1 MPAPAAD
8 PDARSGGRRACRTAA
23 GLAAALILSAVT
35 PSTAAAPPLD
45 AAVAAARQARFVL
58 LGEATHGTHEFYV
71 ERARITQHLVEDAR
85 PGAIVLEADGT
96 EVERANRYVRGLGT
110 DRSAAEALADFRR
123 FPRWMWRNH
132 AFAQFVEALRARNLQ
147 RPEATRIGLY
157 GMDVYDLYGALDRVR
172 GYARRHLPMAVAA
185 ADAAARC
192 FAPHRRSTEAY
203 GVASRKPGRSC
214 AAPAQA
220 LLDAVEQS
228 PVPSGADPAEERF
241 AALQAAAAVV
251 SGEAYFHAAFAGA
264 YSWNVRERAMAAAV
278 RRVAGHAGAT
288 AEAAPRIVVWTHNSH
303 IATAAA
309 TAMVERGELSLA
321 DLLRQN
327 APPGKVFTL
336 GFLTHA
342 GSFMGAPA
350 WDRPG
355 QVYRLAP
362 AAANSVEG
370 LLRRYGTGPRLLMLR
385 DAALAPAL
393 SEWRSER
400 GIGVVFDARSPGSV
414 YSHARLAAQFDAV
427 AFLPE
432 TSAVTP
438 LP

>member
-1 MPAPAAD
+1 MRAQAAD
-8 PDARSGGRRACRTAA
+8 QDARSRGRRVCRTAV
-23 GLAAALILSAVT
+23 GLVAILSVMT
-35 PSTAAAPPLD
+35 STAAAPPLD

-71 ERARITQHLVEDAR
+71 ERARITQQLAEDWR

-96 EVERANRYVRGLGT
+96 EVERANRYVRGLGP

-123 FPRWMWRNH
+123 FPRWMWRNR

-147 RPEATRIGLY
+147 RPEAARIGLY

-172 GYARRHLPMAVAA
+172 GYARRHLPSAVAA
-185 ADAAARC
+185 AEAAARC

-203 GVASRKPGRSC
+203 GVASRKPARSC

-228 PVPSGADPAEERF
+228 PVPSEAQPGEERF

-278 RRVAGHAGAT
+278 RRVAGHARTT
-288 AEAAPRIVVWTHNSH
+288 AEAVPRIVVWTHNSH
-303 IATAAA
+303 VATAAA

-321 DLLRQN
+321 DLLRHDV
-327 APPGKVFTL
+327 PGQVFTL
-336 GFLTHA
+336 GFLTHS
-342 GSFMGAPA
+342 GSFMAAPA

-370 LLRRYGTGPRLLMLR
+370 LLRRSGTDPRLLMLG

-393 SEWRSER
+393 SEWRPQR
-400 GIGVVFDARSPGSV
+400 GIGAVFDARNPGSV
-414 YSHARLAAQFDAV
+414 YFHARLAAQFDAV